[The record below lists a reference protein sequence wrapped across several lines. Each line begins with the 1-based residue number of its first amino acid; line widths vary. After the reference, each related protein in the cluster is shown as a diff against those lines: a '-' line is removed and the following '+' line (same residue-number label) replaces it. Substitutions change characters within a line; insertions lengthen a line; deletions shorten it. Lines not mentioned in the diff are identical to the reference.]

1 MRGTFSS
8 IRKLGS
14 DQRGTSILEF
24 AFAAPIFA
32 LMVVGIGDLARGFSE
47 RFALQQAANRTLE
60 MAHLGTRQDNYNFL
74 TVEAR
79 QAVTDAGHPGAVVQL
94 EHWLECIAADGTRT
108 RTVWDSPD
116 DTCPAADETVRYV
129 TLTLSSTF
137 TPAFGTAGYLNVT
150 NGKVPISARAS
161 VRVQ

>member
-8 IRKLGS
+8 IRKLVS
-14 DQRGTSILEF
+14 DQRGTSLLEF

-32 LMVVGIGDLARGFSE
+32 LMLVGIGDLARGFSE

-60 MAHLGTRQDNYNFL
+60 MAHLGTRQDNYEFL
-74 TVEAR
+74 WAEA
-79 QAVTDAGHPGAVVQL
+79 AEAAKDAGKEGATVTL
-94 EHWLECIAADGTRT
+94 DSWLDCVRDDGTKT
-108 RTVWDSPD
+108 KKAWGETCL
-116 DTCPAADETVRYV
+116 DTEETARYV

-150 NGKVPISARAS
+150 SGNVPISASAS